1 MKKHMNALYSFV
13 VPFVLVSTSA
23 LADGDAVK
31 GKQLFSRCSACH
43 SVDGRNKS
51 GPALNGVV
59 GRKAGSLPGFK
70 YSPAMINSNVTWTDE
85 TLDRYLAGPSKMIQG
100 GRMSVSVPK
109 DQDRADLISYLK
121 ALPSQ

>member
-1 MKKHMNALYSFV
+1 MNALYSIM

-31 GKQLFSRCSACH
+31 GKQLFNRCSACH
-43 SVDGRNKS
+43 SVDGQNKS

-70 YSPAMINSNVTWTDE
+70 YSPAMVGSNVTWTNE
-85 TLDRYLAGPSKMIQG
+85 TLDHYLAGPGKMIQG
-100 GRMSVSVPK
+100 SRMSVSVTK

-121 ALPSQ
+121 TLSSQ